1 MVARPL
7 PWCAHSIEIGSPA
20 MARVVFASEEWP
32 NSEFETKQDKADQEP
47 LAKRGSTDALLEIFA
62 GLSIQ
67 TRPH

>member
-1 MVARPL
+1 
-7 PWCAHSIEIGSPA
+7 
-20 MARVVFASEEWP
+20 MARVVFASKEWP

-47 LAKRGSTDALLEIFA
+47 LAKIGLTDALLEIFA